1 MSNVIE
7 QEWLSITKHQEILKT
22 LYRENDRDYGVA
34 LAINDYHYLLGRLR
48 ELCSSLLQE
57 DDEMGI
63 YGTSP
68 LRILVIILTSYLHSK
83 REIEKGWG
91 SHEKLSFCFYLLLC
105 KSGVPSFGVGETSS
119 HFKRGSVLNCH
130 FEDLFLVMH

>member
-1 MSNVIE
+1 MVDSMSQTDPLVLINVIE
-7 QEWLSITKHQEILKT
+7 QEWLSLTKHQEILKT

-34 LAINDYHYLLGRLR
+34 LTINDYNYLLGRLR
-48 ELCSSLLQE
+48 ELLCSSLLQE

-68 LRILVIILTSYLHSK
+68 LRILGHYSDFISALQERDRK
-83 REIEKGWG
+83 RIG

-105 KSGVPSFGVGETSS
+105 KSDIPCFGVGETRS
-119 HFKRGSVLNCH
+119 HSKGGVC
-130 FEDLFLVMH
+130 